1 MLAGLAGKVKR
12 AQANDMSG
20 GGAGATFG
28 SYISAGT
35 GSQDEMQA
43 QGLCSI
49 EVVTVT
55 WSSSWW
61 RWPRKAAPASSAA
74 VAAGSPRMR
83 HGSPWLEPAAC
94 LEVRGIERK
103 PPGDTQGFLGRDTPD
118 IFGRQ
123 RMRGFKLRADQIGAG
138 PHGFAFLE
146 SAHSWAPSEL

>member
-20 GGAGATFG
+20 GGAGATPG
-28 SYISAGT
+28 GYISAGT

-43 QGLCSI
+43 QGLCRI

-55 WSSSWW
+55 WSSSSW

-74 VAAGSPRMR
+74 VAAGSPPMG

-103 PPGDTQGFLGRDTPD
+103 PPGDTQGFLGRDAPG

-123 RMRGFKLRADQIGAG
+123 RMRGFKLLADQIGAG
-138 PHGFAFLE
+138 PPRLCFVE
-146 SAHSWAPSEL
+146 SAHSWQPGQ

>member
-55 WSSSWW
+55 WSSSRW

-74 VAAGSPRMR
+74 VAAGRPPMR

-94 LEVRGIERK
+94 LGGGGGGVEAQG
-103 PPGDTQGFLGRDTPD
+103 GDQG
-118 IFGRQ
+118 
-123 RMRGFKLRADQIGAG
+123 
-138 PHGFAFLE
+138 
-146 SAHSWAPSEL
+146 